1 MAVGTE
7 SIFIHVII
15 SLTLLLFTAKIFA
28 ELFHRI
34 KLPIVLGELLAGI
47 IIGPYALG
55 GLPLFNGEPLVILDE
70 TIKHIGELA
79 AIVIL
84 FVAGLEITPREFLRG
99 GLSSFTIGALG
110 VIVPFFVGYFVFS
123 LYGLEA
129 LETLLIA
136 TALTAT
142 SIAISIQVLSSLG
155 KMQTKEAR
163 LILGAAIVDDILA
176 IAVLSVVL
184 TMVQTGNTTPDIME
198 ITFLILKIL
207 GLFIAISI
215 QVLSSLGKMQT
226 KEARLILG
234 AAIVDDILAIAV
246 LSVVLTMVQ
255 TGNTTP
261 DIMEIT
267 FLILKIL
274 GLFVAI
280 LVGAILIVPRILHR
294 EKLWKSQGSIE
305 GITTAIFFGGA
316 GIAALVGLS
325 PIVGAFAIGMAVAS
339 TRLIKQVEEYVHKLQ
354 IIFAP
359 LFFAIIGAQVDL
371 RGINLD
377 VLLIAGILIFIAIVT
392 KMLGCGLPSLIFLK
406 DKSKAMRVGIGMV
419 SRGEVGLI
427 VAGVGA
433 TSGVISGD
441 VYTAIIVMVAVTTI
455 ITPIWLKKAYSKELV

>member
-1 MAVGTE
+1 MAIGTE

-15 SLTLLLFTAKIFA
+15 SLALLLFTAKIFA
-28 ELFHRI
+28 ELFHRV

-47 IIGPYALG
+47 VIGPYALG

-70 TIKHIGELA
+70 TIKNIGELA

-99 GLSSFTIGALG
+99 GASSFTIGALG

-176 IAVLSVVL
+176 IA
-184 TMVQTGNTTPDIME
+184 I
-198 ITFLILKIL
+198 
-207 GLFIAISI
+207 
-215 QVLSSLGKMQT
+215 
-226 KEARLILG
+226 
-234 AAIVDDILAIAV
+234 

-274 GLFVAI
+274 GLFVAL
-280 LVGAILIVPRILHR
+280 LVGSILIVPRILHR

-377 VLLIAGILIFIAIVT
+377 VLLIAGILVFIAIVT
-392 KMLGCGLPSLIFLK
+392 KLLGCGLPSIIFLK
-406 DKSKAMRVGIGMV
+406 DKSKAMRVGIGMI

-427 VAGVGA
+427 VAGIGA
-433 TSGVISGD
+433 TSGVLSGD

-455 ITPIWLKKAYSKELV
+455 ITPIWLKKAYSKELALDLV

>member
-1 MAVGTE
+1 MAIGTE
-7 SIFIHVII
+7 SSTIFIHVII
-15 SLTLLLFTAKIFA
+15 SLSLLLFASKIFA

-70 TIKHIGELA
+70 TIRHIGELA

-84 FVAGLEITPREFLRG
+84 FVAGLEITPREFLKG
-99 GLSSFTIGALG
+99 GLSSFTVGALG
-110 VIVPFFVGYFVFS
+110 VIVPFFVGYIVFS

-184 TMVQTGNTTPDIME
+184 TMVQTGNTTPDI
-198 ITFLILKIL
+198 
-207 GLFIAISI
+207 
-215 QVLSSLGKMQT
+215 
-226 KEARLILG
+226 
-234 AAIVDDILAIAV
+234 
-246 LSVVLTMVQ
+246 
-255 TGNTTP
+255 P
-261 DIMEIT
+261 EIT

-280 LVGAILIVPRILHR
+280 LIGSILIVPRILHR

-371 RGINLD
+371 RGINFD
-377 VLLIAGILIFIAIVT
+377 VLVIAGILVFIAIFT
-392 KMLGCGLPSLIFLK
+392 KLLGCGLPSLIFLKK

-455 ITPIWLKKAYSKELV
+455 ITPIWLKKAYQKELV

>member
-1 MAVGTE
+1 MAIGTE

-15 SLTLLLFTAKIFA
+15 SLALLLFTAKIFA

-47 IIGPYALG
+47 VIGPYALG

-70 TIKHIGELA
+70 TIKNIGELA

-99 GLSSFTIGALG
+99 GASSFTIGALG

-207 GLFIAISI
+207 GLF
-215 QVLSSLGKMQT
+215 
-226 KEARLILG
+226 
-234 AAIVDDILAIAV
+234 
-246 LSVVLTMVQ
+246 
-255 TGNTTP
+255 
-261 DIMEIT
+261 
-267 FLILKIL
+267 
-274 GLFVAI
+274 VAI
-280 LVGAILIVPRILHR
+280 LVGSILIVPRILHR

-377 VLLIAGILIFIAIVT
+377 VLLIAGILVFIAIVT
-392 KMLGCGLPSLIFLK
+392 KMLGCGLPSLLFLK

-433 TSGVISGD
+433 TSGVLSGD

-455 ITPIWLKKAYSKELV
+455 ITPIWLKKAYQKELV

>member
-1 MAVGTE
+1 MAIGTE
-7 SIFIHVII
+7 SSAIFIHVVI
-15 SLTLLLFTAKIFA
+15 SLSLLLFSAKIFA

-34 KLPIVLGELLAGI
+34 KLPIVLGEILAGI

-70 TIKHIGELA
+70 TIHHIGELA

-99 GLSSFTIGALG
+99 GASSFTVGALG
-110 VIVPFFVGYFVFS
+110 VIAPFFVGYIVFS
-123 LYGLEA
+123 LYGLDA

-142 SIAISIQVLSSLG
+142 SIAISIQVLTSLG
-155 KMQTKEAR
+155 KMQTR
-163 LILGAAIVDDILA
+163 
-176 IAVLSVVL
+176 
-184 TMVQTGNTTPDIME
+184 
-198 ITFLILKIL
+198 
-207 GLFIAISI
+207 
-215 QVLSSLGKMQT
+215 
-226 KEARLILG
+226 EARLILG

-274 GLFVAI
+274 GLFVAL
-280 LVGAILIVPRILHR
+280 LVGSILIVPRILHR
-294 EKLWKSQGSIE
+294 ERLWKSQGSIE

-377 VLLIAGILIFIAIVT
+377 VLLIAGIMISVAIAT
-392 KMLGCGLPSLIFLK
+392 KLLGCGLPSLIFLK
-406 DKSKAMRVGIGMV
+406 NDKNKAMRVGIGMV

-433 TSGVISGD
+433 TSGVLSGNI
-441 VYTAIIVMVAVTTI
+441 YTAVIVMVAVTTI
-455 ITPIWLKKAYSKELV
+455 ITPIWLKKSYQKEEITIT